1 MLYSYKKSF
10 FKTEIGR
17 KRYMSFELEDNYE
30 SGVNIKV
37 IGVGGG
43 GNNAV
48 DHMINSN
55 VRGVD
60 FIVINTDKQVLI
72 QSKAVEKIAIGEK
85 ITKGHGAGANPEI
98 GIKAAE
104 ESEEEIA
111 TVIRGADMVFITA
124 GMGGG
129 TGTGAAPI
137 IARIAKSMDI
147 LTVGIVTRPFA
158 FEGQKRAIQADIGI
172 EELKK
177 HVDSLIVIPNERL
190 KITSQEKITLL
201 NGFQKADDVLKQG
214 VESISELINVKGY
227 INLDFADLTSAMKN
241 AGMAHMGIGRF
252 KGKEKAEMAASM
264 ATSSPLLESSI
275 KGAKNIVVNIT
286 ASPDINLDD
295 TDIAMSKV
303 RSEAHPEADII
314 FGVAFDNEMEDEMS
328 ITIIATG
335 FEGEEHDNI
344 MGTAGGSY
352 ANFDRTRTP
361 PPAYQP
367 SQTASSSSSSSST
380 ANKTGSSQS
389 SQNSYSTQPKT
400 SGSGSYDRYEK
411 YNANTRDK
419 SNNSNDD
426 DIDDFDSVM
435 DILKSNKKNLY
446 DE

>member
-1 MLYSYKKSF
+1 MP
-10 FKTEIGR
+10 
-17 KRYMSFELEDNYE
+17 FELEDNYE
-30 SGVNIKV
+30 SGVKIKV

-48 DHMINSN
+48 DYMINSN

-98 GIKAAE
+98 GIKAAQ

-111 TVIRGADMVFITA
+111 TAIKGADMVFITA

-129 TGTGAAPI
+129 TGTGAAPV
-137 IARIAKSMDI
+137 IAKIAKEMDI

-158 FEGQKRAIQADIGI
+158 FEGQRRAQQAARGI
-172 EELKK
+172 EELKQY
-177 HVDSLIVIPNERL
+177 VDSLIVIPNERL

-201 NGFQKADDVLKQG
+201 NGFKIADDVLRQG
-214 VESISELINVKGY
+214 VQSISDLISVRGY

-241 AGMAHMGIGRF
+241 AGYAHMGLGVHN
-252 KGKEKAEMAASM
+252 GKDKAEIAANL

-275 KGAKNIVVNIT
+275 KGAKNIIINIT
-286 ASPDINLDD
+286 ASPDIALDD
-295 TDIAMSKV
+295 IDLAASKV
-303 RSEAHPEADII
+303 HAEAHPDADII
-314 FGVAFDNEMEDEMS
+314 MGVAFDNELEDEMR

-335 FEGEEHDNI
+335 FDNI
-344 MGTAGGSY
+344 SHDIGLGNIGGPASPVS
-352 ANFDRTRTP
+352 DRARTSS
-361 PPAYQP
+361 YQP
-367 SQTASSSSSSSST
+367 GQANSGNSSR
-380 ANKTGSSQS
+380 N
-389 SQNSYSTQPKT
+389 
-400 SGSGSYDRYEK
+400 
-411 YNANTRDK
+411 
-419 SNNSNDD
+419 NNSQGLGQQRNASLNNNIKERDNFPASNSSDAD

-435 DILKSNKKNLY
+435 DILKPNKKNLY